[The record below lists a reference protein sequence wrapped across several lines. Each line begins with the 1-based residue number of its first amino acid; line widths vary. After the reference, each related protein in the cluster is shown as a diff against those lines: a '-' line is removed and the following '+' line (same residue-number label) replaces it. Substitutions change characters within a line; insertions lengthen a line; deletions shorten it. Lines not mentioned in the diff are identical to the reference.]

1 MNDVRKIVFLKA
13 ANREQLEIFRYSSSH
28 MVQVACQEERQ
39 WKIYIYTVL
48 ATFGVLLILLAIQWI
63 FSSKLNCLHNTK
75 LDKRKKYN

>member
-1 MNDVRKIVFLKA
+1 
-13 ANREQLEIFRYSSSH
+13 

-63 FSSKLNCLHNTK
+63 LSSKLNCLHNTK

>member
-1 MNDVRKIVFLKA
+1 
-13 ANREQLEIFRYSSSH
+13 

-48 ATFGVLLILLAIQWI
+48 ATFGVLLILLGIQWI